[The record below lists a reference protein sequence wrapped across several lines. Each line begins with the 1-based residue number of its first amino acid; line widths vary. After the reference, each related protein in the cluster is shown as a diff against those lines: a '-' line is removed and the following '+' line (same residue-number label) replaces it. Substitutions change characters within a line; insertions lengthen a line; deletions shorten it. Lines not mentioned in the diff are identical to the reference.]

1 MKKTLLSS
9 FFLLTVG
16 YAMAGGILTNTN
28 QSAMFTRL
36 QARDAVIDL
45 DAVYYNPAG
54 LNFLPDNGLFVSLNN
69 QTLGQTRTIKSDYM
83 YLNDGNYQGKVSAP
97 FFPGIYASYKLDK
110 IVISLGF
117 NPIGGGGG
125 GIYEKGLPSFE
136 YPVADLVPS
145 LSSQGAQGYNL
156 DAYFKGSSVYFGYQL
171 NVSYKI
177 NDKLSVALGGRY
189 VQAKESYSGY
199 LKNIELNMGGTWM
212 PASDVLN
219 GIAAQAN
226 AGATAASSAAA
237 NMQPLITGGYGGL
250 TFEQAQNNGIIDATT
265 RAQLEGGLTTL
276 GISPTGL
283 TLAQA
288 QGAYSGAATSLTAT
302 AAKSAATAS
311 ILQDQEVEYE
321 KTASGITPIFS
332 INYKLNDQLNFA
344 FKYEHKTELIFENS
358 TKKDFTTGFTS
369 DGTPVTQFPDGAKAH
384 LDLPTQ
390 ISIGATYRPV
400 KSLLISTGYHT
411 FLDKNANWNGKE
423 QLLDGN
429 SWEFAMGLEYT
440 LTEKLLVSAGWLKT
454 STGATEAY
462 QTDLSYSLP
471 TNTLG
476 GGFAYDINKMI
487 ELNLGGSYTMYQQ
500 GEKNFLHDIGGS
512 GTMVPVKET
521 YDKDVWIV
529 SLGLNFRF

>member
-1 MKKTLLSS
+1 MKKTLLLSI
-9 FFLLTVG
+9 FLFVFA
-16 YAMAGGILTNTN
+16 YVNAGGILTNTN

-36 QARDAVIDL
+36 QARDAIIDL

-54 LNFLPDNGLFVSLNN
+54 LNFIRDNGFFISLNN
-69 QTLGQTRTIKSDYM
+69 QTLGQTRTITSDYM
-83 YLNDGNYQGKVSAP
+83 YLNDGNYQGNVSAP
-97 FFPGIYASYKLDK
+97 LFPGIYAGYKLDK
-110 IVISLGF
+110 FVFSIGF

-136 YPVADLVPS
+136 YPVSDLVPS
-145 LSSQGAQGYNL
+145 LGSQGAQGYKL
-156 DAYFKGSSVYFGYQL
+156 DAYFEGSSVYFGYQL

-189 VQAKESYSGY
+189 VQAKESYTGY
-199 LKNIELNMGGTWM
+199 LKDIELSMGGTWM
-212 PASDVLN
+212 PASDVLT
-219 GIAAQAN
+219 GIATRAS
-226 AGATAASSAAA
+226 AGATAASTAAS
-237 NMQPLITGGYGGL
+237 NMEPIITAGYGGL
-250 TFEQAQNNGIIDATT
+250 TFDQAQDNDIIDATT
-265 RAQLEGGLTTL
+265 RAQLEGGLTAL
-276 GISPTGL
+276 GISPSSL

-288 QGAYSGAATSLTAT
+288 QGAYSGAATSLSAT
-302 AAKSAATAS
+302 AAKSTATAS
-311 ILQDQEVEYE
+311 ILQDQEVDYD

-332 INYKLNDQLNFA
+332 INYKLNDQFNFA

-358 TKKDFTTGFTS
+358 TKKDFVTGFTS
-369 DGTPVTQFPDGAKAH
+369 DGTPITQFPDGAKAH

-390 ISIGATYRPV
+390 IAIGATYRPL
-400 KSLLISTGYHT
+400 KPLLISTGYHI
-411 FLDKNANWNGKE
+411 FLDKNANWNGRE
-423 QLLDGN
+423 QHLDGN
-429 SWEFAMGLEYT
+429 SWEFALGLEYT
-440 LTEKLLVSAGWLKT
+440 LNEKWLLSAGWLKT

-476 GGFAYDINKMI
+476 GGLAYNINKMI

-512 GTMVPVKET
+512 GTMIPVKET

-529 SLGLNFRF
+529 SLGLNFKF